1 MPDNAEYEDSLDW
14 GNLDAEQLKAWENT
28 PNTARLFDSLRGSG
42 YKFEEAMADIVDNS
56 IAAQASIVNIT
67 LYVDPATQRTYVS
80 IADNGI
86 GMTKT
91 GIHNALKY
99 GADERADKSSLGK
112 FGLGLK
118 LASTAFC
125 RRLEVISRSQSEGE
139 VWRGILDLDGME
151 QAKAPVT
158 PVVESDLFGLGLL
171 DEVAS
176 LGSGTVIRLLKLDR
190 LKLANYSPKARSYQ
204 DAELSKLVQTL
215 KNHFSMVFQRFLDA
229 EFSDVPNVK
238 IYLNG
243 EAIEPWDPFCLPETE
258 SPSYRKKIFL
268 DPDDE
273 NGPWVELKAYILP
286 RTEDFKDP
294 VLASTSRMF
303 TNYQGFYV
311 YRENRLINTP
321 VWFDGRN
328 RDVHSNIARI
338 DFSFSHEFDTEL
350 GLSFRKDEIHPAG
363 EIQKMLN
370 AFAVTVVKFANETYR
385 KGIASS
391 KAAKPD
397 LHAKSN
403 KQISDKKPV
412 LETPTV
418 TGAGGEE
425 TVTTNSGETSP
436 GRLRLPKV
444 SGGQLGELVVQETL
458 DYNMLWTPILS
469 KETIA
474 VALSAS
480 HPFYRKAYLAHEAD
494 SSVIQAIDFLLWSL
508 AQAEINNTTADNSF
522 FEQFKI
528 EVSRNLAKLVDN
540 LPDPTEKDEDN

>member
-91 GIHNALKY
+91 GLHNALKY
-99 GADERADKSSLGK
+99 GADEREDKSSLGK

-158 PVVESDLFGLGLL
+158 PVVEPDLFGLGLL

-176 LGSGTVIRLLKLDR
+176 LGSGTVIRMLKLDR

-215 KNHFSMVFQRFLDA
+215 KSHFSVVFQRFLDPA
-229 EFSDVPNVK
+229 FSDVQNVK

-243 EAIEPWDPFCLPETE
+243 EPIEPWDPFCLPETE
-258 SPSYRKKIFL
+258 SPSYRKKIYL
-268 DPDDE
+268 NPEDE
-273 NGPWVELKAYILP
+273 NGPWFELKAYILP
-286 RTEDFKDP
+286 RLEDFKDRE
-294 VLASTSRMF
+294 LANKSRML

-391 KAAKPD
+391 KNFCTKG
-397 LHAKSN
+397 LGISN
-403 KQISDKKPV
+403 
-412 LETPTV
+412 LY
-418 TGAGGEE
+418 
-425 TVTTNSGETSP
+425 P
-436 GRLRLPKV
+436 G
-444 SGGQLGELVVQETL
+444 
-458 DYNMLWTPILS
+458 
-469 KETIA
+469 
-474 VALSAS
+474 
-480 HPFYRKAYLAHEAD
+480 
-494 SSVIQAIDFLLWSL
+494 
-508 AQAEINNTTADNSF
+508 
-522 FEQFKI
+522 
-528 EVSRNLAKLVDN
+528 
-540 LPDPTEKDEDN
+540 